1 MYSHSSYVLQVFKT
15 AVYLV
20 QSQVNIDVSEVVL
33 LMSIPN
39 ICIMLLSGAKLVVHT
54 TLCINVVVLFFNID
68 VVGP

>member
-1 MYSHSSYVLQVFKT
+1 MYSHSSYVLRVFMT
-15 AVYLV
+15 AVNLV

-33 LMSIPN
+33 LMSTSN
-39 ICIMLLSGAKLVVHT
+39 MCIMLLSDAKLVAHT